1 MPFFGNIQEH
11 STSQLLGVQG
21 SENLFHEF
29 KVRQMMLNERGP
41 GAKAMITKYVVSKKA
56 ECLNLVLNKPYLVPT
71 YPYLFFSFP
80 FPSCFLTGKP

>member
-29 KVRQMMLNERGP
+29 KVRQMRLNERGP
-41 GAKAMITKYVVSKKA
+41 DAKAMITK
-56 ECLNLVLNKPYLVPT
+56 
-71 YPYLFFSFP
+71 
-80 FPSCFLTGKP
+80 